1 MVTLSDVC
9 YEHIKDTF
17 HYGIL
22 GDFKLVI
29 DKSTDCFNATKLCQ
43 QCGKDIC
50 QWKRLARSKRLME
63 VLGVE
68 TYEVAG
74 GNRDDRTALVTG
86 QYVPKELILDITSW
100 ISPRFYVRCND
111 IIISYFSTKLN
122 TATLREKDEKIAYVE
137 KEMERLALE
146 NKELLS
152 KMNVALEDRAPQPEE
167 SSKSERFI
175 LLKRCDKEDFP
186 YYVIRAQRDTANS
199 SLRKQKKLYSNV
211 LLLLDL
217 NCHPNSKT
225 LYVRIKEDLKKK
237 MVKFNRCDIS
247 ISESDVS
254 EEELIQQMKKIDDSK
269 RSF

>member
-100 ISPRFYVRCND
+100 ISPRFYVRCNN

-122 TATLREKDEKIAYVE
+122 TAATLEKIAYVE

-199 SLRKQKKLYSNV
+199 SLRKQKS
-211 LLLLDL
+211 
-217 NCHPNSKT
+217 
-225 LYVRIKEDLKKK
+225 
-237 MVKFNRCDIS
+237 F
-247 ISESDVS
+247 
-254 EEELIQQMKKIDDSK
+254 IQTS
-269 RSF
+269 SYF